1 MRGSEAAIAAGWVR
15 KQDWVLDTE
24 PTDGQIQVA
33 HKGRTWFEVTVTG
46 CTAHASMPWKG
57 ADAIAGMAEL
67 IREIR
72 LEVEALPHHEDL
84 GWSTVTFGQITG
96 GYRPYVVP
104 DTCKVWIDMR
114 LVPPTDTKAAEEIV
128 KRGAEAVR
136 KAVPGIRTDWKITG
150 DRPYVEKHE
159 DSPLL
164 AALRE
169 ADSSVT
175 GRMPVTGPFPGY
187 TDTAVI
193 AGILGCENCMSYGP
207 GSLSMAH
214 KPDEFVP
221 IEDIRRCERVMFR
234 LAENLV
240 LEKED

>member
-1 MRGSEAAIAAGWVR
+1 M
-15 KQDWVLDTE
+15 
-24 PTDGQIQVA
+24 
-33 HKGRTWFEVTVTG
+33 
-46 CTAHASMPWKG
+46 
-57 ADAIAGMAEL
+57 
-67 IREIR
+67 
-72 LEVEALPHHEDL
+72 
-84 GWSTVTFGQITG
+84 
-96 GYRPYVVP
+96 
-104 DTCKVWIDMR
+104 
-114 LVPPTDTKAAEEIV
+114 
-128 KRGAEAVR
+128 
-136 KAVPGIRTDWKITG
+136 
-150 DRPYVEKHE
+150 EKHE